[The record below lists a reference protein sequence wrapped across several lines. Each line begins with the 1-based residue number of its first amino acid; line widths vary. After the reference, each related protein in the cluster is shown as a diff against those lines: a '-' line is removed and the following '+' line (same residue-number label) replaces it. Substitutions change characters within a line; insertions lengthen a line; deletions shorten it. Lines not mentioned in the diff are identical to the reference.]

1 MGYAV
6 FAARKIML
14 TNSIN
19 MLNLELTDIMN
30 KKMDL
35 TELGSAVSDGEISAF
50 DIASC
55 KQAGLACSYGLDFA
69 STGIT
74 KYGDEEYH
82 MGLMNAEKEARD
94 RVGLSWGA
102 NIGGA
107 AVGAAA
113 GAGLAT
119 AAGLAAGPIGWV
131 ALGVGALGA
140 FIGNKLSAKTKARDE
155 YVNQYKEQYEQNKQ
169 EQIARDLQEQ
179 IAKMENE
186 LDKRQK
192 TLETKIQAYQADLQ
206 STEKAEANGIQNSTP
221 KYAGVQ

>member
-35 TELGSAVSDGEISAF
+35 TELGSAVSDGDISSY
-50 DIASC
+50 DIAQC
-55 KQAGLACSYGLDFA
+55 QQAGLACEYGLDMA
-69 STGIT
+69 ATSIS
-74 KYGDEEYH
+74 KYGDAEYYV
-82 MGLMNAEKEARD
+82 GLANAEKEAREN
-94 RVGLSWGA
+94 VGLSWGA

-113 GAGLAT
+113 GAFL
-119 AAGLAAGPIGWV
+119 GPIGAV
-131 ALGVGALGA
+131 VGGVIGG
-140 FIGNKLSAKTKARDE
+140 FIGNKCSKKTQARDE
-155 YVNQYKEQYEQNKQ
+155 YVNQYKEQYEANKQ
-169 EQIARDLQEQ
+169 EEIARDLQEQ

-192 TLETKIQAYQADLQ
+192 TLETKIQAYQADLE
-206 STEKAEANGIQNSTP
+206 STEQAEANGIKNSTP

>member
-19 MLNLELTDIMN
+19 MLNLQLTDIMN

-35 TELGSAVSDGEISAF
+35 TELGSAVSDGDISAM
-50 DIASC
+50 DIAQC
-55 KQAGLACSYGLDFA
+55 QQAGLACEYGLDLFGTKF
-69 STGIT
+69 S
-74 KYGDEEYH
+74 KYGDGEYYV
-82 MGLMNAEKEARD
+82 GLANAEKEARE

-107 AVGAAA
+107 AAGAVAGAAIGSSVPVLGTII
-113 GAGLAT
+113 GA
-119 AAGLAAGPIGWV
+119 V
-131 ALGVGALGA
+131 VGG
-140 FIGNKLSAKTKARDE
+140 FIGNKLSNKTKARNE
-155 YVNQYKEQYEQNKQ
+155 YVNQYNEEYEAQNQ
-169 EQIARDLQEQ
+169 EEIARDLQEQ

>member
-35 TELGSAVSDGEISAF
+35 TELGSAVSDGEISSY

-55 KQAGLACSYGLDFA
+55 QQAGLACSYGLDFA
-69 STGIT
+69 STGVT
-74 KYGDEEYH
+74 KYGDEEYY
-82 MGLMNAEKEARD
+82 MGLANAEKEARE

-107 AVGAAA
+107 AAGAVAGAAIGSSVPVLGTII
-113 GAGLAT
+113 GA
-119 AAGLAAGPIGWV
+119 V
-131 ALGVGALGA
+131 VGG
-140 FIGNKLSAKTKARDE
+140 FIGNKLSNKTKARDE
-155 YVNQYKEQYEQNKQ
+155 YVNQYKEQYEANKQ
-169 EQIARDLQEQ
+169 EEIARDLQEQ